1 MPGHP
6 GLVVDSSV
14 CGVNNRCSIPERT
27 ALPSAQDV
35 MRVYP
40 LRNSSDSMV
49 AFSLDIKSAHK
60 LVVIRESDRGL
71 LGFTLD
77 NKIHFYKVA
86 PFGATFSAFHWTRLG
101 SFILRCIHFC
111 SGGYMRDFFTST
123 ISFSFSLR
131 RWFFPILVQ
140 LGSAW
145 WANRNQLIAS
155 LLNELIG
162 E

>member
-6 GLVVDSSV
+6 GLVVDFSV

-77 NKIHFYKVA
+77 NKIHSTKWLHLGPLSV
-86 PFGATFSAFHWTRLG
+86 PFTGLVWGVSFSAASIFALVDTCG
-101 SFILRCIHFC
+101 I
-111 SGGYMRDFFTST
+111 
-123 ISFSFSLR
+123 SLR
-131 RWFFPILVQ
+131 RRFLFHFP
-140 LGSAW
+140 
-145 WANRNQLIAS
+145 
-155 LLNELIG
+155 
-162 E
+162 